1 VRWSQSTI
9 PVEKIESSAE
19 ALRVR
24 HHPIFFPPGNN
35 FASNAAQVTGQ
46 TIAQNVASTQF
57 EVNSLSVQGHQRAS
71 EKPFTELWYN

>member
-1 VRWSQSTI
+1 MT
-9 PVEKIESSAE
+9 VEKIDSSAE

-46 TIAQNVASTQF
+46 TKAQNMANTLFQ
-57 EVNSLSVQGHQRAS
+57 VNSLSGQGHQPAS
-71 EKPFTELWYN
+71 ATSLTELWYN